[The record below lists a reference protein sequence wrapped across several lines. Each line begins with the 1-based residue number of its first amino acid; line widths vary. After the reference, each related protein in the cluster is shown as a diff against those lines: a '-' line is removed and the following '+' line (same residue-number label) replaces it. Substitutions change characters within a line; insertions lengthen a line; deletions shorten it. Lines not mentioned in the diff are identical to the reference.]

1 LLTRQHPLQY
11 SRITP
16 HLTPLSTAA
25 IKTRFLN
32 SIAEVSSDDWNRLA
46 NEASPFLKHEFLLA
60 LEESGCTTPA
70 TGWQP
75 CHLIAFT
82 NEDSETER
90 LVAALPLYRKTNSY
104 GEYVF
109 DWSWADAYQRNGL
122 EYYPKLLTAIPFTPS
137 VAPRF
142 LLGSEGPESA
152 VERTRIIKSLIET
165 VTGYARD
172 TGISSW
178 HILFPNKAQSDEL
191 LSNGLMR
198 RTACQFH
205 WHNRDYQSFD
215 DFLQTFSS
223 RKRKNLRKERDAVKQ
238 QGISF
243 ESLTVAEITESIWD
257 KFYLF
262 YQSTYHV
269 RGQTGYLSRDF
280 FSRIARSMP
289 ENILLVMAKQN
300 ESYIAGALSFKD
312 KKNLYGRYW
321 GCMQDFQFLHFE
333 TCYYQGIEFCIEN
346 KLQGFDSGAQ
356 GEHKIQRGFEP
367 IKTYSNH
374 WIADKRFADAIA
386 DFSLR
391 EASHIETYINE
402 AKNLLPFKK
411 DE

>member
-1 LLTRQHPLQY
+1 M
-11 SRITP
+11 P
-16 HLTPLSTAA
+16 HLTTSSTAA

-46 NEASPFLKHEFLLA
+46 NEASPFLKYEFLLA
-60 LEESGCTTPA
+60 LEDSGCTTSA
-70 TGWQP
+70 TGWEP

-82 NEDSETER
+82 SADSGTEN
-90 LVAALPLYRKTNSY
+90 LLAALPLYRKSNSY

-109 DWSWADAYQRNGL
+109 DWSWADAYHRNGL

-142 LLGSEGPESA
+142 LLGPEQSNST
-152 VERTRIIKSLIET
+152 VEQSMIIRLLIET
-165 VTGYARD
+165 VTEHARAA
-172 TGISSW
+172 GISSW
-178 HILFPNKAQSDEL
+178 HILFPSKAQSDEL
-191 LSNGLMR
+191 LSHGLMR

-205 WHNRDYQSFD
+205 WYNRGYQNFD
-215 DFLQTFSS
+215 DFLQTLSS

-243 ESLTVAEITESIWD
+243 EHLSAAEITESIWD

-269 RGQTGYLSRDF
+269 RGQKGYLSRDF
-280 FSRIARSMP
+280 FSRIAKSMP
-289 ENILLVMAKQN
+289 ENMLLVMAKK
-300 ESYIAGALSFKD
+300 EDRYIAGALSFKD
-312 KKNLYGRYW
+312 KKNFYGRYW

-333 TCYYQGIEFCIEN
+333 TCYYQGIEFCIAN
-346 KLQGFDSGAQ
+346 QLQGFDSGAQ

-391 EASHIETYINE
+391 EASYIETYINE
-402 AKNLLPFKK
+402 AKTLLPFKK
-411 DE
+411 DEWLLLFPDQ

>member
-1 LLTRQHPLQY
+1 M
-11 SRITP
+11 P
-16 HLTPLSTAA
+16 HLTTSSTAA

-32 SIAEVSSDDWNRLA
+32 SIAEVSSDEWNLLV

-60 LEESGCTTPA
+60 LEESGCTTAA

-82 NEDSETER
+82 NEDPETES
-90 LVAALPLYRKTNSY
+90 LVAALPLYRKSNSY

-109 DWSWADAYQRNGL
+109 DWSWADAYHRNGL

-142 LLGSEGPESA
+142 LLNVQQSNNA
-152 VERTRIIKSLIET
+152 IERSMIIKLLIET
-165 VTGYARD
+165 VTQHARD

-178 HILFPNKAQSDEL
+178 HILFPDKAQSDEL

-205 WHNRDYQSFD
+205 WKNRDYHGFD
-215 DFLQTFSS
+215 DFLNTLNS

-243 ESLTVAEITESIWD
+243 EHLTAAEITEGIWD

-262 YQSTYHV
+262 YQSTYLV
-269 RGQTGYLSRDF
+269 RGQTGYLNRDF
-280 FSRIARSMP
+280 FSRIAKSMS
-289 ENILLVMAKQN
+289 ENILLVMAKKDD
-300 ESYIAGALSFKD
+300 SYIAGALSFKD
-312 KKNLYGRYW
+312 EKNFYGRYW
-321 GCMQDFQFLHFE
+321 GCAQDFQFLHFE
-333 TCYYQGIEFCIEN
+333 TCYYQGIEFCIEH

-367 IKTYSNH
+367 IRTYSNH

-391 EASHIETYINE
+391 EASSIESYIND
-402 AKNLLPFKK
+402 AKTLLPFKK
-411 DE
+411 NQ

>member
-1 LLTRQHPLQY
+1 MPPLTT
-11 SRITP
+11 SN
-16 HLTPLSTAA
+16 TAA

-32 SIAEVSSDDWNRLA
+32 SIAEVPADDWNQLV

-60 LEESGCTTPA
+60 LEQSGCTTSA

-82 NEDSETER
+82 DQNSDTEN
-90 LVAALPLYRKTNSY
+90 LLAALPLYRKTNSY

-109 DWSWADAYQRNGL
+109 DWAWADAYHRNGL

-137 VAPRF
+137 MGQRF
-142 LLGSEGPESA
+142 LLGSEDSMSGA
-152 VERTRIIKSLIET
+152 ERSLMIKLLIKT
-165 VTGYARD
+165 VIQHAGA

-178 HILFPNKAQSDEL
+178 HILFPEKSESDEL
-191 LSNGLMR
+191 LSNGLLR

-205 WHNRDYQSFD
+205 WHNRDYQTFD

-223 RKRKNLRKERDAVKQ
+223 RKRKNLRKERDSVRQ
-238 QGISF
+238 QGVTF
-243 ESLTVAEITESIWD
+243 EHLTAAEISETIWD

-269 RGQTGYLSRDF
+269 RGQRGYLSRDF
-280 FSRIARSMP
+280 FSRIAKSMP
-289 ENILLVMAKQN
+289 ENILLVMAKKADR
-300 ESYIAGALSFKD
+300 YIAGALSFKD
-312 KKNLYGRYW
+312 QKNLYGRYW

-333 TCYYQGIEFCIEN
+333 TCYYQGIEFCIKN

-367 IKTYSNH
+367 IKTWSNH
-374 WIADKRFADAIA
+374 WIADQRFAEAIA

-391 EASHIETYINE
+391 EASYIETYIND
-402 AKNLLPFKK
+402 AKTLLPFRKN
-411 DE
+411 E